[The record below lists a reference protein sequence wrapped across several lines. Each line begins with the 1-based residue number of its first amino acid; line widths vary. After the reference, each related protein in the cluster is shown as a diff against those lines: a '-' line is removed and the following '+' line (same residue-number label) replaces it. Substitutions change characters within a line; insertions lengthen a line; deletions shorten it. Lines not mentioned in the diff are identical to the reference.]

1 MASQRLYMD
10 LAIIRIF
17 ICFGLVELR
26 LCRRKQSASQAFLE
40 AFITL
45 VVHKQSQA
53 SRHVTLNPKLK
64 SRTPSSMPALRVC
77 ESKHQFAEV
86 RAAGV
91 QPRVSWL
98 YYVTGDS

>member
-1 MASQRLYMD
+1 
-10 LAIIRIF
+10 
-17 ICFGLVELR
+17 
-26 LCRRKQSASQAFLE
+26 
-40 AFITL
+40 
-45 VVHKQSQA
+45 
-53 SRHVTLNPKLK
+53 
-64 SRTPSSMPALRVC
+64 MPALRVC